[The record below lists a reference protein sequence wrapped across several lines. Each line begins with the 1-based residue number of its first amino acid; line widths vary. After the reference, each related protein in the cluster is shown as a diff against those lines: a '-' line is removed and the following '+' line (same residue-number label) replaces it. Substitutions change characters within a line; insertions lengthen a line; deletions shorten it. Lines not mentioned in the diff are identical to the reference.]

1 MKLNWP
7 TLLITLN
14 ILTLPVET
22 TEFSADS
29 LKSSDHLSV

>member
-22 TEFSADS
+22 TE
-29 LKSSDHLSV
+29 

>member
-22 TEFSADS
+22 TEF
-29 LKSSDHLSV
+29 